1 MEKYSN
7 PLKACPECRTS
18 RARVRALLKRGARGD
33 TEAYLGLAG
42 LYFDLVSEHLYL
54 CNVDRAEALQ
64 QTESILLDGW
74 RQLPFLK
81 RLSDWERFLAR
92 NLIAIRVNRISEHGP
107 RPQEL
112 VELEAD
118 AKFALIAFDLESWS
132 YPWLSLA
139 LRVQP
144 QDLRKILLEAR
155 CKLLN
160 INFSATSGSI
170 QRCLSLVS
178 ADLDGQLKSSQK
190 RLLLEKLCSCEET
203 KSFKSRWLDYRC
215 RLIELRQ
222 QIRLQTEDR
231 DRFLHDLSEALI
243 ADEMLRPSITARV
256 RNLFSF
262 RDLTPEVTSAPRDFR
277 YGR

>member
-1 MEKYSN
+1 M
-7 PLKACPECRTS
+7 
-18 RARVRALLKRGARGD
+18 RALLKRGARGD

-64 QTESILLDGW
+64 QTESILIDGW

-92 NLIAIRVNRISEHGP
+92 NLMAIRVNRLSANNGP

-160 INFSATSGSI
+160 IDLSATPDSI

-178 ADLDGQLKSSQK
+178 ADLDGQLKTSQK
-190 RLLLEKLCSCEET
+190 RRLLEKLCSCEET
-203 KSFKSRWLDYRC
+203 KNFKSRWLDYRC

-231 DRFLHDLSEALI
+231 DRFLHDLGEALI

-262 RDLTPEVTSAPRDFR
+262 RDLTPEVTSAPHDFR
-277 YGR
+277 FSR